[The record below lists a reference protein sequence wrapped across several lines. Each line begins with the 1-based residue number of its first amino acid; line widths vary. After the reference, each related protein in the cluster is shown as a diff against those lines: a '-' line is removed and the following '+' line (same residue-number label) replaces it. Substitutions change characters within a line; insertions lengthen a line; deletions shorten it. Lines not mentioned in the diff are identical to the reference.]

1 MPVSLY
7 YQVKYSF
14 FGLGGLNTKKNDSV
28 PVIVS
33 LTSIPSRFKKLHL
46 GIKSILDQSVL
57 PEKIV
62 LWLNE
67 SQRGKIPK
75 SLEKLKGSIFEIR
88 YSQLD
93 CSHLKLV
100 ESLKHFPNKIIVTAD
115 DDLIYRKKWLECLYL
130 EHQRHPECII
140 ANQSRIISYD
150 RHGQLK
156 PYREWPTNY
165 NHHVNSMLLLPIGS
179 AGALYPPNSLSST
192 TLDWELFLKLA
203 PKADDLWFKAMSL
216 LKHTKSIQS
225 SLFPGHPIPIW
236 GSQEINL
243 KKWNI
248 QEDKNRTQWLALTKH
263 FKFDLKID

>member
-1 MPVSLY
+1 MKVKEMPVSLY

-100 ESLKHFPNKIIVTAD
+100 ESLKHFPNKII
-115 DDLIYRKKWLECLYL
+115 RSE
-130 EHQRHPECII
+130 EHTSEL
-140 ANQSRIISYD
+140 QSRENLVC
-150 RHGQLK
+150 R
-156 PYREWPTNY
+156 
-165 NHHVNSMLLLPIGS
+165 LLL
-179 AGALYPPNSLSST
+179 
-192 TLDWELFLKLA
+192 E
-203 PKADDLWFKAMSL
+203 
-216 LKHTKSIQS
+216 
-225 SLFPGHPIPIW
+225 
-236 GSQEINL
+236 
-243 KKWNI
+243 KK
-248 QEDKNRTQWLALTKH
+248 K
-263 FKFDLKID
+263 